1 MRIEIKKRKNLIIAL
16 FITALAIGLCCVFAA
31 CSKAQASSSL
41 TRDPVYA
48 SSAPTDIS
56 PDSIL
61 TGSAS
66 KSLEYSDPMSNLYSQ
81 KIYTRE
87 KWLADLMK
95 TLDLPIADRTD
106 IQTVFLTAYHNGII
120 DDPNLQPDHILTRRF
135 VAQTLVKALGY
146 SAHDFALADVT
157 DPDSDLSTVAYYGY
171 FLPDDSGNIDPDAL
185 ITEEE
190 YHRLIT
196 EVSRYHSLSGKTILA
211 FGDSIMYGSG
221 NHGVG
226 IADLLGEKYHMTVYD
241 YSVSGATFGYY
252 KSRSHIPDQIR
263 RASGTVTDPDIILL
277 NGGTNDMEYVAMGSE
292 SPGYEESFL
301 DESTFAGGFEYA
313 SLLLQTYWHDT
324 PVLYIRAHNMDTV
337 ADAKEQR
344 YGTMALELAEK
355 WSLSSVDIYSDSD
368 LCTEKPE
375 YRNAYTS
382 FKEKIGRCDGIHPT
396 ALGYSKF
403 YLPLIEPAFGSLLGK

>member
-31 CSKAQASSSL
+31 CSKAQASSL
-41 TRDPVYA
+41 TRDPVYTSA
-48 SSAPTDIS
+48 APTDIS
-56 PDSIL
+56 PDSVL

-87 KWLADLMK
+87 KWLADLME
-95 TLDLPIADRTD
+95 TLDLQIADSSD
-106 IQTVFLTAYHNGII
+106 VQTVFLTAYHNGII

-135 VAQTLVKALGY
+135 VAHTLVKALGY
-146 SAHDFALADVT
+146 SAQDFALADIREL
-157 DPDSDLSTVAYYGY
+157 DSDLSTVAYYGY

-196 EVSRYHSLSGKTILA
+196 EVSRYNSLSGKTILA

-292 SPGYEESFL
+292 SPGYEEPFL

-313 SLLLQTYWHDT
+313 SLLLQTHWHDT

-337 ADAKEQR
+337 EDAKEQR

-368 LCTEKPE
+368 LCTEKTE
-375 YRNAYTS
+375 HRNAYTCY
-382 FKEKIGRCDGIHPT
+382 KEKLGRCDGIHPT

-403 YLPLIEPAFGSLLGK
+403 YLPLIEPTFGSLLGK

>member
-31 CSKAQASSSL
+31 CSKAQASSL
-41 TRDPVYA
+41 TRDPVYTSA
-48 SSAPTDIS
+48 APTDIS
-56 PDSIL
+56 PDSVL

-87 KWLADLMK
+87 KWLADLME
-95 TLDLPIADRTD
+95 TLDLRIADSSD
-106 IQTVFLTAYHNGII
+106 VHTVFLTAYHNGII

-135 VAQTLVKALGY
+135 VAHTLVKALGY
-146 SAHDFALADVT
+146 SAQDFALADIREL
-157 DPDSDLSTVAYYGY
+157 DSDLSTVAYYGY
-171 FLPDDSGNIDPDAL
+171 FSPDDSGNIDPDAL

-196 EVSRYHSLSGKTILA
+196 EVSRYNSLSGKTILA

-292 SPGYEESFL
+292 SPGYEEPFL

-313 SLLLQTYWHDT
+313 SLLLQTHWHDT

-337 ADAKEQR
+337 EDAKEQR

-368 LCTEKPE
+368 LCTEKTE
-375 YRNAYTS
+375 HRNAYTCY
-382 FKEKIGRCDGIHPT
+382 KEKLGRCDGIHPT

-403 YLPLIEPAFGSLLGK
+403 YLPLIEPTFGSLLGK